1 MADLSYSGT
10 SRSYVGGKQ
19 FVKTTAS
26 FESVG
31 SYPEGGQPV
40 VAEELGLHAIEM
52 CVVLGKPSIT
62 YSDTLHT
69 LQVFV
74 DALAD
79 GTVAADEVTNLGVT
93 VSEMAPGGDPS
104 ALSAVLFII
113 GY

>member
-19 FVKTTAS
+19 FVKTVAS

-40 VAEELGLHAIEM
+40 VAETLGLHAIEL
-52 CVVLGKPSIT
+52 CVALGNPSIV
-62 YSDTLHT
+62 YSDSLHT

-79 GTVAADEVTNLGVT
+79 GSVAADAVTNLGVN
-93 VSEMAPGGDPS
+93 VAEMAPGGDPS
-104 ALSAVLFII
+104 AINVVLFII